1 MRTSEVL
8 AGGGVPARWREA
20 QTAEA
25 EYWEGL
31 SIGELLRI
39 SAEKPAF
46 WDLVDA
52 QCLLVGKDVLEIGTG
67 PLGLSLASYHPAK
80 VGVRRLVKT
89 DPLPPGRLPT
99 GGWGSRLVE
108 WLRELAAE
116 GEYVQAPAEELAYD
130 REFDTVL
137 CYNVLDHVAD
147 PPTVL
152 RKAHAALRGGGHLVV
167 GVDCYSL
174 VGRLRFELLVRNV
187 WPDSILVRAH
197 PHSFLPGT
205 VVKLVRQAGFDAP
218 AVSGVPGWAS
228 RLAGSHCRPAFVA
241 RKRVES
247 V

>member
-1 MRTSEVL
+1 MRASEVL
-8 AGGGVPARWREA
+8 AGGGVPARWRQA

-25 EYWEGL
+25 EYWDGL
-31 SIGELLRI
+31 TIGELLRM

-52 QCLLVGKDVLEIGTG
+52 QFLLVGRDVLEIGTG

-89 DPLPPGRLPT
+89 DPLPPGHLQA
-99 GGWGSRLVE
+99 GGWAPRLVE

-116 GEYVQAPAEELAYD
+116 GEYVQAPAEALAYD

-137 CYNVLDHVAD
+137 CYNVLDQVAD
-147 PPTVL
+147 PLTVL
-152 RKAHAALRGGGHLVV
+152 RRAHAALRGGGHLLV

-174 VGRLRFELLVRNV
+174 VGRLRLELLVRNV
-187 WPDSILVRAH
+187 RPDSLLARAH

-205 VVKLVRQAGFDAP
+205 VVRLVRQAGFDAP
-218 AVSGVPGWAS
+218 VVSGVPGWGR
-228 RLAGSHCRPAFVA
+228 RLAGRHSRPAFVA
-241 RKRVES
+241 RKSAES